1 MEIGRILKPQGING
15 EVKVEPLTD
24 EPNRFFDFKTLT
36 VGARVYKVKS
46 VRVLGGYAYVKFDG
60 VNDRNG
66 AESLRNAFITI
77 ERAAAAPLDA
87 GEFYIADLIGA
98 ALSVRRA
105 DGEEKIGKIT
115 RVENFGAADVV
126 SVRLADGKDL
136 SFAFT
141 RALNA
146 EYSENER
153 TLAVD
158 GGAFDEVAV
167 YED

>member
-87 GEFYIADLIGA
+87 GEFYM
-98 ALSVRRA
+98 RRA